1 MFANAFG
8 SVAFFRR
15 VSADV
20 VTKVDSK
27 YSGEGG
33 MAALKV
39 RRAFTLIELLVVIA
53 IIAILI
59 ALLLPAVQQAR
70 EAARRTQCKNN
81 LKQIGLGLHN
91 YESTFGGF
99 PIGYLDVFVGNQ
111 AHKDGGWA
119 WDAYILPYVDQA
131 PLYNTLDFTKHPY
144 GNVANGATTQANINA
159 MSVVQPGFKCPS
171 DTGPS
176 TKGDNA
182 GNASGNGLT
191 NHALSNYMG
200 CIGAFDGDAC
210 DEVSRAPYMAIGPRY
225 NGLIIVNSSKKIRDV
240 TDGTSNA
247 FAAGEV
253 AYLPFGQ
260 DVNGDNIASD
270 RNYQYGNITTGGGP
284 DCNRNN
290 ANQNGAFNHIRA
302 TRKKLNGPLLN
313 ASTMWRAYQSKHVGG
328 AHFLM
333 CDGSVRFISENIDHT
348 NTNAGGSDQFIN
360 GPYGTYQRLGA
371 INDGQVVGEY

>member
-1 MFANAFG
+1 M
-8 SVAFFRR
+8 
-15 VSADV
+15 
-20 VTKVDSK
+20 
-27 YSGEGG
+27 G
-33 MAALKV
+33 MAVLKV

-91 YESTFGGF
+91 YESTFSTF
-99 PIGYLDVFVGNQ
+99 PIGYLDVIVGNQ
-111 AHKDGGWA
+111 PHLDGGWA

-131 PLYNTLDFTKHPY
+131 PLYNTLNFTKHPY
-144 GNVANGATTQANINA
+144 GVVGAATTQANVNA

-171 DTGPS
+171 DIGPP
-176 TKGDNA
+176 TKGDNS
-182 GNASGNGLT
+182 GNANGLT

-210 DEVSRAPYMAIGPRY
+210 DETSTAPLMAVGARF
-225 NGLIIVNSSKKIRDV
+225 NGLLIVNKTRRIRDV

-247 FAAGEV
+247 IAAGEV

-260 DVNGDNIASD
+260 DINGANIASD

-290 ANQNGAFNHIRA
+290 ANQNGAFSHIRS

-313 ASTMWRAYQSKHVGG
+313 ASTMWRAYQSRHVGG
-328 AHFLM
+328 GQFLM
-333 CDGSVRFISENIDHT
+333 CDGSVRFVSENIDHT
-348 NTNAGGSDQFIN
+348 NTNVGTNEVNLN

-371 INDGQVVGEY
+371 INDGQVVGEF

>member
-1 MFANAFG
+1 
-8 SVAFFRR
+8 
-15 VSADV
+15 
-20 VTKVDSK
+20 
-27 YSGEGG
+27 
-33 MAALKV
+33 MAALRV
-39 RRAFTLIELLVVIA
+39 RRGFTLIELLVVIA

-91 YESTFGGF
+91 YESTFGSF
-99 PIGYLDVFVGNQ
+99 PMGYVDVLNGNQ

-119 WDAYILPYVDQA
+119 WDAYILPYIDQA
-131 PLYNTLDFTKHPY
+131 PLYNTLDFTRHPY
-144 GNVANGATTQANINA
+144 GVVASGATTQANVNA

-171 DTGPS
+171 DIGPP
-176 TKGDNA
+176 TKGDNS
-182 GNASGNGLT
+182 GNANGLA

-210 DEVSRAPYMAIGPRY
+210 DDTTNPTYIIVGPRY
-225 NGLIIVNSSKKIRDV
+225 NGLLTVNKCRKIRDV

-247 FAAGEV
+247 ISTGEV
-253 AYLPFGQ
+253 SYLQFQQ
-260 DVNGDNIASD
+260 DVNGANIASD

-302 TRKKLNGPLLN
+302 TRKKLNGPPLN
-313 ASTMWRAYQSKHVGG
+313 ASTMWRAFQSKHVGG
-328 AHFLM
+328 AHFGL

-371 INDGQVVGEY
+371 INDGQVVGEF